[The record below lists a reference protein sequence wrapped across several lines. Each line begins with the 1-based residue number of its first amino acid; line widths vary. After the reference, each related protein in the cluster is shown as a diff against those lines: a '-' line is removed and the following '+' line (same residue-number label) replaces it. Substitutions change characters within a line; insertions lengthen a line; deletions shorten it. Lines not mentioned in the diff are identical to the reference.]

1 MIVGLTG
8 GIASGKSTVAEL
20 FAERGVPVLD
30 TDLIARDVVAPG
42 TPGLARLVSAF
53 GDDILNP
60 EGALD
65 RASLRARVF
74 ADDESRQRLE
84 AITHPLI
91 RQELLQRSA
100 LAGGPYQIHVIPLL
114 VESGLQQQVDRVLVV
129 DCPVPL
135 QMERLLARDG
145 ETPEGAKRMIAAQ
158 ASRQER
164 LQLADDI
171 INNDSDRASL
181 IAAVNRLD
189 QHYRQLAGS
198 GGWQARGPR
207 LR

>member
-91 RQELLQRSA
+91 RQQLLQRST

-158 ASRQER
+158 ASRPER

-189 QHYRQLAGS
+189 LHYRQLAGS
-198 GGWQARGPR
+198 GDWQARGPR

>member
-1 MIVGLTG
+1 MPKYLNSPETPLFHKGSQLYGL
-8 GIASGKSTVAEL
+8 VQ
-20 FAERGVPVLD
+20 
-30 TDLIARDVVAPG
+30 ARDG
-42 TPGLARLVSAF
+42 
-53 GDDILNP
+53 I
-60 EGALD
+60 
-65 RASLRARVF
+65 RAK
-74 ADDESRQRLE
+74 
-84 AITHPLI
+84 
-91 RQELLQRSA
+91 
-100 LAGGPYQIHVIPLL
+100 
-114 VESGLQQQVDRVLVV
+114 DRVLVV

-158 ASRQER
+158 ASRPER